1 MLLDSNII
9 IYAIQPDYGK
19 LRNWITNNNVGVSS
33 ITLLEVL
40 GYHNLKTADKHDFEE
55 LFSYA
60 EIYAVTHEVIERAID
75 FRQRQNMSIGD
86 TIIAATAVTHDKTLV
101 TRNVSDFESIEE
113 LKLLDILAELG

>member
-55 LFSYA
+55 LFG
-60 EIYAVTHEVIERAID
+60 YAVTHEVIERAID